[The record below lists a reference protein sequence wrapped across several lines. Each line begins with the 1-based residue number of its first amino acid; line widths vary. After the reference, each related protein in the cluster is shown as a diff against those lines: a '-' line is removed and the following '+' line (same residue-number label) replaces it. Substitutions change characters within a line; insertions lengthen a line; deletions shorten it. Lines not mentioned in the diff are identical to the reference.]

1 MKPNIEMEYTHND
14 ITYKLKD
21 ESLNK
26 YYDFVI
32 YTDGSCT
39 KNPGGKGG
47 CGYVVCGKR
56 TFRGYCVGYRKSTN
70 NRMEILAAI
79 HALETIQPGKR
90 IMLISDSE
98 YLVKTVNNELKINKN
113 QDLWDRLFALID
125 KTNYIDCVWIKGHKG
140 MVGNEIANYLAT
152 EGTKKS
158 LIPDAVYEKTNKY
171 ISPKKAKKKNS
182 IKKKKKIKKSRVA

>member
-14 ITYKLKD
+14 ITYKLKE

-47 CGYVVCGKR
+47 CGYVICGKR

-79 HALETIQPGKR
+79 HALETIQPDKR

-113 QDLWDRLFALID
+113 QDL
-125 KTNYIDCVWIKGHKG
+125 
-140 MVGNEIANYLAT
+140 
-152 EGTKKS
+152 
-158 LIPDAVYEKTNKY
+158 
-171 ISPKKAKKKNS
+171 
-182 IKKKKKIKKSRVA
+182 

>member
-1 MKPNIEMEYTHND
+1 MKPTIEMDYNHNE
-14 ITYKLKD
+14 ITNKLKE
-21 ESLNK
+21 ESLSK

-47 CGYVVCGKR
+47 CGYVICSKGK
-56 TFRGYCVGYRKSTN
+56 FRGYCVGYRTSTN

-79 HALETIQPGKR
+79 HALETIQSGKR

-98 YLVKTVNNELKINKN
+98 YLVKTVNNELKINAN

-125 KTNYIDCVWIKGHKG
+125 KTSYIDCVWIKGHKG
-140 MVGNEIANYLAT
+140 VVGNEICNYLAR
-152 EGTKKS
+152 EGVKKP
-158 LIPDAVYEKTNKY
+158 LIPDRVYEKTHKY
-171 ISPKKAKKKNS
+171 ISPKKAKKK
-182 IKKKKKIKKSRVA
+182 KKQNTNKKKSRVA